1 MRYPWIDEFLLS
13 KPGVTKDLQK
23 DWNWLRYHIG
33 GKMFAAVCLGEND
46 EPYYITLKLE
56 PMEGEFLRQ
65 QYEDIIPGFYM
76 NKMHWNSVKPDGA
89 VPDELLKDMLDK
101 SYQLVLGGL
110 SKKKQKEIL
119 EGAASAEDISGG
131 GEIAHEAGNTCGET
145 VHEALSC
152 CGTRCSECSCYGTMC
167 KGCNE
172 SEGKVFHAP
181 EGQACPIY
189 ECSVN
194 QKKQK
199 NCGGCQNLPC
209 DIWRNT
215 KDPSMSDEQFENNIR
230 QRVQNVRGRASHG
243 I

>member
-1 MRYPWIDEFLLS
+1 MRYSWIDEFLLS

-23 DWNWLRYHIG
+23 DWNWLRYQIG
-33 GKMFAAVCLGEND
+33 GKMFAAVCLGEKD

-56 PMEGEFLRQ
+56 PAEGDFLRQ
-65 QYEDIIPGFYM
+65 QYEDIVPGFYM

-89 VPDELLKDMLDK
+89 VPDELLKDLLDK

-110 SKKKQKEIL
+110 SKKKQREIL
-119 EGAASAEDISGG
+119 EGAVSDGGASG
-131 GEIAHEAGNTCGET
+131 T
-145 VHEALSC
+145 LSC
-152 CGTRCSECSCYGTMC
+152 CGTQCRECACYGTMC

-199 NCGGCQNLPC
+199 DCGCCKKLPC
-209 DIWRNT
+209 DIWRST
-215 KDPSMSDEQFENNIR
+215 KDPSMSDEEFENSIR
-230 QRVQNVRGRASHG
+230 QRVKNVRERNYENRRSLQKK
-243 I
+243 

>member
-56 PMEGEFLRQ
+56 PLEGEFLRQ

-119 EGAASAEDISGG
+119 EGAA
-131 GEIAHEAGNTCGET
+131 

-152 CGTRCSECSCYGTMC
+152 CGTRCSECTCYGTMC

-194 QKKQK
+194 QKKRK

-215 KDPSMSDEQFENNIR
+215 KDPSMSDEEFEDNIR
-230 QRVQNVRGRASHG
+230 QRVQNMRGRKAHG